1 MSLLGNLLGDGE
13 VLTWCGPRRPDN
25 VLLLAHD
32 VRHVRDTFIVPP
44 GSDVTS
50 SPRDRLGVTRRVRCA
65 PDISEVC
72 VQVVVVVVGDRE
84 FFLSLF
90 NAQ

>member
-1 MSLLGNLLGDGE
+1 MSPLGNLLGDGE

-32 VRHVRDTFIVPP
+32 VRHVRGTLKVPA
-44 GSDVTS
+44 GSDMTS
-50 SPRDRLGVTRRVRCA
+50 SPRDRFGVTRRARCA

-72 VQVVVVVVGDRE
+72 VQVVVMEVRE